1 MNLLSKKRRLVLQAG
16 VGSLLG
22 LPLPSYSQGA
32 YPNRPIKIIVPFP
45 PGNTIDIVARLVQG
59 RMSSVLGQ
67 SVIVENIS
75 GAGGRIGMAAVARA
89 NPDGYTIGAGQ
100 SGTLWVQPHTTKDS
114 QFDAAKDL
122 VRIALTARNFNVLVR
137 TNNTPFNTLPEM
149 IAWAKANPGK
159 LTLGTN
165 GEGGFPHLWF
175 EDLAKQAGFTFNFIP
190 YKGATQVA
198 TDLVSGQI
206 MVAAD
211 GVSAMVPFINSNQ
224 IKLVAVTSEARAPQ
238 FPNTPTVAE
247 TIPNFLAVGEFGF
260 VGPAKMAPEHI
271 RILNNAINTAIQSPE
286 VREKLPGLGLTP
298 VVQSAEYFEQVF
310 AKQYERFGNIV
321 KAIGYQPK

>member
-1 MNLLSKKRRLVLQAG
+1 MNLLSKKRRLILQAG
-16 VGSLLG
+16 VGG
-22 LPLPSYSQGA
+22 LVGLSLPSYAQGA

-59 RMSSVLGQ
+59 RMASVLGQ

-114 QFDAAKDL
+114 QFDASKDL
-122 VRIALTARNFNVLVR
+122 CRIALTARNFNVLVR
-137 TNNTPFNTLPEM
+137 TNNAPFNTLPEM
-149 IAWAKANPGK
+149 IAWAKANPGQ

-175 EDLAKQAGFTFNFIP
+175 EDLAKQAGIKFTFVP

-211 GVSAMVPFINSNQ
+211 GVSAMVPFINNNQ

-247 TIPNFLAVGEFGF
+247 TIPDFSAIGEFGF
-260 VGPAKMAPEHI
+260 VGPAKMSPDHI

-298 VVQSAEYFEQVF
+298 VIQSPEYFEQVF
-310 AKQYERFGNIV
+310 TKQYDRFGNIV

>member
-1 MNLLSKKRRLVLQAG
+1 MNLLSKKRRLILQAG
-16 VGSLLG
+16 AGSLLG
-22 LPLPSYSQGA
+22 FPLTSFSQGS

-59 RMSSVLGQ
+59 KMSSVLGQ

-114 QFDAAKDL
+114 QFDVSKDL

-137 TNNTPFNTLPEM
+137 NNNTPFNTLPEM
-149 IAWAKANPGK
+149 ISWAKANPGQ

-175 EDLAKQAGFTFNFIP
+175 EDLAKQAGFTFTFVP

-211 GVSAMVPFINSNQ
+211 GVSAMAPFINNNQ

-238 FPNTPTVAE
+238 FPNVPTVAE
-247 TIPNFLAVGEFGF
+247 TIPDFSAIGEFGF
-260 VGPAKMAPEHI
+260 VGPAKMSPEHI

-286 VREKLPGLGLTP
+286 VRDKLPGLGLTP

-310 AKQYERFGNIV
+310 TKQYERFGGIV